1 MIQYVITLPR
11 VCHTGGVK
19 EALDAVT
26 SSSVVPA
33 TKELIWWAGRGNYQ
47 QAYRYTIAVYEDEHA
62 GKQWAR
68 GLIALLTLLQ
78 ERRVPVTVT
87 EHAIQPVYIKEY

>member
-1 MIQYVITLPR
+1 MLQYVLTIPR
-11 VCHTGGVK
+11 VSHTSGVK
-19 EALDAVT
+19 AALDAIT

-78 ERRVPVTVT
+78 ERRIPVTIVQSV
-87 EHAIQPVYIKEY
+87 IQPVYIKEY